1 MESACVYN
9 GELGQCLLGGGGGRE
24 EGLGQRSATAEVNG
38 TTCLRKLSLSSR
50 CVDTHLFDSCPNSS
64 KVGKSTG
71 TVLSFTLES

>member
-9 GELGQCLLGGGGGRE
+9 GELGGGRE

-71 TVLSFTLES
+71 AVLSFTLES